1 MCIYGKQRISIVI
14 MDEVKSKV
22 ATQFKILERNEK
34 IVQKYL
40 REKKTVEY
48 KIILVISKND

>member
-1 MCIYGKQRISIVI
+1 

-22 ATQFKILERNEK
+22 ATQFKILERSEK

-40 REKKTVEY
+40 RETKTVKY
-48 KIILVISKND
+48 KIILVISNND